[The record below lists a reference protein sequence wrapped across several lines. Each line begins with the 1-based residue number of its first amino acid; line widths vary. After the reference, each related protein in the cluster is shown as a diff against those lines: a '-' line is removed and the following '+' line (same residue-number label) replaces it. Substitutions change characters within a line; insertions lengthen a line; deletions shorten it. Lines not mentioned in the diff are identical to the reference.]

1 MQSGVR
7 EADVPRLGIALVSQ
21 VLVLHGL
28 IHLIGAVV
36 YLKLGDI
43 QGFTYK
49 TTLIGGR
56 LDLGEGGIRIFG
68 ALWILPALGFVV
80 AAVALAA
87 GWEWWWP
94 VLLTTTLLS
103 LALTSL
109 DWSVAFAGAIVN
121 VAILA
126 LLWLAPRMVGQ
137 VS

>member
-7 EADVPRLGIALVSQ
+7 EADVPRLGIALVSL

-28 IHLIGAVV
+28 IHLIGTVV
-36 YLKLGDI
+36 YLRLGDI

-68 ALWILPALGFVV
+68 ALWILPALGFVF

-87 GWEWWWP
+87 GQEWWWP
-94 VLLTTTLLS
+94 VLLMTTLLS

-109 DWSVAFAGAIVN
+109 DWNVAFAGAIVN

-126 LLWLAPRMVGQ
+126 LLWLAPRMIGQ